1 MLKWSLQIDI
11 RHMTLPFCMTF
22 CIPQKPII
30 GTSYLNFSK
39 CLLSFMFLLHRASH
53 AVSCLC
59 RLMFWYFNAPVY
71 SLGCSSQL
79 TAGLVCCSA
88 AHTAAHS
95 CSSMSDET
103 WSNWTLEYLLVE
115 QFHKFYLFT
124 VYNLTD
130 FSIMGEPFKKRFI
143 NLLKERTISKFINIK
158 NIFKDTQV
166 LKFPYED
173 V

>member
-1 MLKWSLQIDI
+1 MLKWSLQINI

-115 QFHKFYLFT
+115 QFHKYNLFT
-124 VYNLTD
+124 IYNLSY
-130 FSIMGEPFKKRFI
+130 FWIMGEPLNKK
-143 NLLKERTISKFINIK
+143 LLDSLIYWKKEQFQSLLISKIYSK
-158 NIFKDTQV
+158 T
-166 LKFPYED
+166 LKS
-173 V
+173 